1 VQRVIADAEREVAL
15 ETVAESETV
24 MDTDNEP
31 LIQAGVAPSI
41 GTSLIQAGV
50 ALPIG
55 TSLTV
60 PQLPHSELSQLHR
73 ISEGSHDLR
82 PSSSPLSGDSEATP
96 TSLLE
101 QCVYGVA
108 LCSVRCPAYYKSLY
122 RLASTLHSLGHSQ
135 VARSLLLGPL
145 PEPLLQAQDKLQP
158 LFVLKPNIF
167 ANFWQIPVEEINR
180 PGRFSSYARCS
191 VQLLCDVL
199 SQQRDSASLVF
210 LVQHLR
216 SRPDSSRQYLRD
228 YERVAMC
235 QKALQCCI
243 SVHKHL
249 IGGRVT

>member
-1 VQRVIADAEREVAL
+1 MRGGGGGEGREGGGGEGRGGGGGEGREGGGGEGRGDVAVISEVVGKCQRLPLGRVGHWEVREWVRAALRGHSGVSRSRTAHSDGESHYGTAHFDETDAVSLLVQRVIADAEREVAL
-15 ETVAESETV
+15 ETVAKSETA

-31 LIQAGVAPSI
+31 LIQAGVAPS
-41 GTSLIQAGV
+41 
-50 ALPIG
+50 IG

-135 VARSLLLGPL
+135 V
-145 PEPLLQAQDKLQP
+145 Q
-158 LFVLKPNIF
+158 
-167 ANFWQIPVEEINR
+167 
-180 PGRFSSYARCS
+180 
-191 VQLLCDVL
+191 
-199 SQQRDSASLVF
+199 
-210 LVQHLR
+210 
-216 SRPDSSRQYLRD
+216 
-228 YERVAMC
+228 
-235 QKALQCCI
+235 
-243 SVHKHL
+243 
-249 IGGRVT
+249 